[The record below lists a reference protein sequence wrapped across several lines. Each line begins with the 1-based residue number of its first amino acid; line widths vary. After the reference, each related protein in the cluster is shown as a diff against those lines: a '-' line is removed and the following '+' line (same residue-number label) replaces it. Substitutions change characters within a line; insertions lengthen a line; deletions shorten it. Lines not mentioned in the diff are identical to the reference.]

1 MQDIQEVIM
10 SNENTTNDYLIEYF
24 KAFQAVELEM
34 EPYKEHK
41 KDLKKN
47 YVENGWLTKQ
57 EISQG
62 LRAYRMLKKG
72 ENIDDFTEIFEKLQK
87 KIS

>member
-1 MQDIQEVIM
+1 M
-10 SNENTTNDYLIEYF
+10 SNENERNESRDYLIDYF

-41 KDLKKN
+41 KDLKTN
-47 YVENGWLTKQ
+47 YLDNGWLTKS

>member
-1 MQDIQEVIM
+1 M
-10 SNENTTNDYLIEYF
+10 SDENTTNDYLIEYF

-41 KDLKKN
+41 KDLKRN
-47 YVENGWLTKQ
+47 YIENGWLSKE
-57 EISQG
+57 EISHG

-72 ENIDDFTEIFEKLQK
+72 ENIDDFMVIFDKLQK

>member
-1 MQDIQEVIM
+1 M
-10 SNENTTNDYLIEYF
+10 SDENTTNDYLIEYF

-72 ENIDDFTEIFEKLQK
+72 ENIEDFSDIFEKLQK
-87 KIS
+87 QIS

>member
-1 MQDIQEVIM
+1 M
-10 SNENTTNDYLIEYF
+10 SDENITNDYLIEYF

-47 YVENGWLTKQ
+47 YVENGWLSKQ

-72 ENIDDFTEIFEKLQK
+72 ENIEDFSDIFEKLQK
-87 KIS
+87 QIS

>member
-1 MQDIQEVIM
+1 M
-10 SNENTTNDYLIEYF
+10 SDENKTNDYLIEYF

-41 KDLKKN
+41 RDLKKN
-47 YVENGWLTKQ
+47 YIENGWLTKQ
-57 EISQG
+57 EISHG

-72 ENIDDFTEIFEKLQK
+72 ENIEDFSDIFEKLQK
-87 KIS
+87 QIS

>member
-1 MQDIQEVIM
+1 M
-10 SNENTTNDYLIEYF
+10 SDLTTEEYVVEYI
-24 KAFQAVELEM
+24 KAFKSVEDEM

-47 YVENGWLTKQ
+47 YVENGWLSKQ

-72 ENIDDFTEIFEKLQK
+72 ENIDDFTEIFDKLQK

>member
-1 MQDIQEVIM
+1 M
-10 SNENTTNDYLIEYF
+10 SNEANDYLIEYF

-47 YVENGWLTKQ
+47 YVENGWLSKQ

-72 ENIDDFTEIFEKLQK
+72 ENIDDFTEIFEKLQT

>member
-1 MQDIQEVIM
+1 M

-41 KDLKKN
+41 KDHKKN

>member
-1 MQDIQEVIM
+1 M
-10 SNENTTNDYLIEYF
+10 SDANTTNDYLIEYF

-72 ENIDDFTEIFEKLQK
+72 ENIDDFTEIFDKLQK

>member
-1 MQDIQEVIM
+1 M
-10 SNENTTNDYLIEYF
+10 SDENKTNDYLIEYF

-47 YVENGWLTKQ
+47 YIENGWLTKQ

-72 ENIDDFTEIFEKLQK
+72 ENIEDFSDIFEKLQK
-87 KIS
+87 QIS

>member
-1 MQDIQEVIM
+1 M
-10 SNENTTNDYLIEYF
+10 SDENTTNDYLIEYF

-41 KDLKKN
+41 RDLKKN
-47 YVENGWLTKQ
+47 YIENGWLTKQ

-72 ENIDDFTEIFEKLQK
+72 ENIEDFSDIFEKLQK
-87 KIS
+87 QIS

>member
-1 MQDIQEVIM
+1 M
-10 SNENTTNDYLIEYF
+10 SDENTTNDYLIEYF

-34 EPYKEHK
+34 EPYREHK

-72 ENIDDFTEIFEKLQK
+72 ENIDDFTEIFDKLQK

>member
-1 MQDIQEVIM
+1 M
-10 SNENTTNDYLIEYF
+10 SNENAANDYLIEYF

-34 EPYKEHK
+34 EPYREHK

-72 ENIDDFTEIFEKLQK
+72 ESIDDFTEIFDKLQK

>member
-1 MQDIQEVIM
+1 M
-10 SNENTTNDYLIEYF
+10 SDENKTNDYLIEYF

-72 ENIDDFTEIFEKLQK
+72 ENIEDFSDIFEKLQK
-87 KIS
+87 QIS

>member
-1 MQDIQEVIM
+1 M
-10 SNENTTNDYLIEYF
+10 SDENTTNDYLIEYF

-41 KDLKKN
+41 RDLKKN

>member
-1 MQDIQEVIM
+1 M
-10 SNENTTNDYLIEYF
+10 SDENTTNDYLIEYF

-47 YVENGWLTKQ
+47 YVENGWLSKQ

-72 ENIDDFTEIFEKLQK
+72 ENIDDFTNIFDKLQK
-87 KIS
+87 QIS

>member
-1 MQDIQEVIM
+1 M
-10 SNENTTNDYLIEYF
+10 SNTSETNDYLIEYF

-47 YVENGWLTKQ
+47 YVENGWLSKQ
-57 EISQG
+57 EISLG
-62 LRAYRMLKKG
+62 LRAFRMLKNG
-72 ENIDDFTEIFEKLQK
+72 ENIDDFTEIFDKLQK

>member
-1 MQDIQEVIM
+1 M
-10 SNENTTNDYLIEYF
+10 SDENTTNDYLIEYF

-72 ENIDDFTEIFEKLQK
+72 ENIDDFTEIFDKLQK

>member
-1 MQDIQEVIM
+1 M
-10 SNENTTNDYLIEYF
+10 SDNENTASDYLIEYF

-47 YVENGWLTKQ
+47 YVENGWLSKQ
-57 EISQG
+57 EISLG

-72 ENIDDFTEIFEKLQK
+72 ENIDDFTEIFDKLQK

>member
-1 MQDIQEVIM
+1 M
-10 SNENTTNDYLIEYF
+10 SDENKTNDYLIEYF
-24 KAFQAVELEM
+24 KAFKAVELEM

-41 KDLKKN
+41 RDLKKN
-47 YVENGWLTKQ
+47 YIENGWLTKQ

-72 ENIDDFTEIFEKLQK
+72 ENIEDFSDIFEKLQK
-87 KIS
+87 QISQR

>member
-1 MQDIQEVIM
+1 M
-10 SNENTTNDYLIEYF
+10 SDENTTNDYLIEYF

-41 KDLKKN
+41 RDLKKN

-72 ENIDDFTEIFEKLQK
+72 ENIDDFTDIFEKLQK

>member
-1 MQDIQEVIM
+1 M
-10 SNENTTNDYLIEYF
+10 SDETNDYLIEYF

-47 YVENGWLTKQ
+47 YVENGWLSKQ

-72 ENIDDFTEIFEKLQK
+72 ENIDDFTEIFDKLQK